1 MSDFTEVRHE
11 EPKSDTDV
19 GLPGEKSD
27 TEARAERL
35 RQALRQGGGNKAVS
49 ERSGVPKTT
58 LDGYLRGGEIKLSN
72 ALALAAATGVRLE
85 WLATG
90 AGPMR
95 AEQLAA
101 AGQAATG
108 EALSVRPA
116 VPLRLAGR
124 VQLDRLVRAYH
135 AATVLS
141 AGMDDREKMRF
152 TLVLYDQL
160 SEAAELQETRTE

>member
-35 RQALRQGGGNKAVS
+35 RQALRQGGGN
-49 ERSGVPKTT
+49 
-58 LDGYLRGGEIKLSN
+58 GEIKLSN

-116 VPLRLAGR
+116 DPLRLAGR